1 MADPSALASPGRR
14 YVYGIHPVLEAL
26 RARPE
31 EIEKLYISQGQLPGR
46 AAGEI
51 LSRARKAGLRVQK
64 VVRERLAA
72 FAEGGTHQGVVAEI
86 RDFAYAS
93 LEDLLARVAGAQTPA
108 LLVVLDEIQD
118 PQNFGAIAR
127 SAYAFG
133 AQGLIVAKDRA
144 AAVTGAVAKSS
155 AGAVEHLPIAR
166 VTNISRAIEE
176 LKRAGMWIVAADPSS
191 TRSLADQKLEGP
203 LALVIGSEGGG
214 IREGVI
220 RHCDFRV
227 SIPMVGKLGS
237 LNASVAAAILLYE
250 VSRQRQAHSPP
261 A

>member
-1 MADPSALASPGRR
+1 MADPSPPTPAGRR
-14 YVYGIHPVLEAL
+14 YVYGINPVLEAL

-64 VVRERLAA
+64 VVRERLAT

-86 RDFAYAS
+86 RDFAYVS
-93 LEDLLARVAGAQTPA
+93 LEELLSKVAASQLPA

-118 PQNFGAIAR
+118 PHNFGAIAR
-127 SAYAFG
+127 SAHAFG
-133 AQGLIVAKDRA
+133 AHGLIVAKDRT
-144 AAVTGAVAKSS
+144 AAVTGTVAKSS
-155 AGAVEHLPIAR
+155 AGAIEHLPIAR
-166 VTNISRAIEE
+166 VTNISRALEE
-176 LKRAGMWIVAADPSS
+176 LKTAGVWIVAADPSS
-191 TRSLADQKLEGP
+191 IVSLADQNLEGP
-203 LALVIGSEGGG
+203 LAVVIGSEGGG

-227 SIPMVGKLGS
+227 SIPMAGKLGS

-250 VSRQRQAHSPP
+250 VTRQRQGRPP
-261 A
+261 SA